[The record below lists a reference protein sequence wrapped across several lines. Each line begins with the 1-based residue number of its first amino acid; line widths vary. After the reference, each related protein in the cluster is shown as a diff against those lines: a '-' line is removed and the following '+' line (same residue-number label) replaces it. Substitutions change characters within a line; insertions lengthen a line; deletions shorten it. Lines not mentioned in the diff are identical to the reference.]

1 MILRIKDTD
10 YTFADKELL
19 IETFPPE
26 TEVVIVDDGIEIET
40 CTLETLFNFE

>member
-1 MILRIKDTD
+1 MILRIHNID
-10 YTFADKELL
+10 YTFADKEFL

-40 CTLETLFNFE
+40 CRLEDVF